1 MVKIVNVRSPIG
13 SAQNQQFAVALCR
26 VSTEDQ
32 FQKGLSIPEQRSRIE
47 KWADANSVRILKWE
61 EIYHSAYRGLD
72 EDPRVMDLLKFA
84 KEPPQVSLF
93 LVDEKSRFAR
103 RKYLR
108 VTWQEELRRSGVRV
122 VGVSEPDYDRN
133 SIHGI
138 WLEGISETK
147 DEARSIETA
156 YHTTK
161 GMARNA
167 ATRDPETGFCYKNGG
182 IAPLGYDNQRV
193 TRGKDARGKDNIK
206 LLWAINEERAA
217 LVRYIILTLWVDK
230 RMSYQEIR
238 DHLNSIGPKYD
249 GILEPIPSIKGG
261 PWSKTTIREICIRGL
276 EGAYSGYYYW
286 NRTGRDLRGTG
297 QKWKDPDNWTIVE
310 NAHPAIITTEEWERI
325 KSIKEPIVLKNKN
338 KKFRNVKSD
347 NSRYLF
353 SGGNAIGEAMFV
365 CNHCGSSI
373 NSNQVAKYPYYV
385 CSSYVNKGKAGCDK
399 GVYIRQDDVEPKA
412 LTAIAKRFTKSRVK
426 TLVKEFNAS
435 LDEACRDQSS
445 AEMHIKRSMKALE
458 KSMANIVEAIEHGS
472 AAVPTLVKRLE
483 SLQEE
488 HKALSVERAEIKK
501 DSPVAP
507 RLSEETIL
515 AKARMLKTIIEDVS
529 LSNKERRA
537 IVRYFVRQLRFYPET
552 GEVEIYFWPNPEEKD
567 RLHLIT
573 KGKTKKD
580 DDSPFMGYD
589 GAGGRTRTGTL

>member
-13 SAQNQQFAVALCR
+13 STQNQQFAVALCR

-32 FQKGLSIPEQRSRIE
+32 FQKGLSIPEQHSRIE
-47 KWADANSVRILKWE
+47 KWAETNRVKVLKWE
-61 EIYHSAYRGLD
+61 EIHHSAYRGLD

-84 KEPPQVSLF
+84 KETPQVSLF

-108 VTWQEELRRSGVRV
+108 VTWQEELRRAGVRV

-238 DHLNSIGPKYD
+238 DHLNSYGPKYG
-249 GILEPIPSIKGG
+249 GITDPIPNTNGG
-261 PWSKTTIREICIRGL
+261 PWSKTTIREICFRAL
-276 EGAYSGYYYW
+276 EGVYSGYYYW

-297 QKWKDPDNWTIVE
+297 QKWKDPEDWIAVD
-310 NAHPAIITTEEWERI
+310 NAHPPIITQVEWEHV
-325 KSIKEPIVLKNKN
+325 KAVMEPIVQKNRKT
-338 KKFRNVKSD
+338 KRFNVRSD
-347 NSRYLF
+347 NSPYLF
-353 SGGNAIGEAMFV
+353 SGDNAVGEPMFV
-365 CNHCGSSI
+365 CSACGGNI
-373 NSNQVAKYPYYV
+373 NGNQVAKKYYYL
-385 CSSYVNKGKAGCDK
+385 CSSYKNKGVAGCNRAY
-399 GVYIRQDDVEPKA
+399 YIPQKKLEPMI
-412 LTAIAKRFTKSRVK
+412 LSAIRKRFSPKK
-426 TLVKEFNAS
+426 IKGLVQEFNAT
-435 LDEACRDQSS
+435 LDEALRDQDC
-445 AEMHIKRSMKALE
+445 AERHIL
-458 KSMANIVEAIEHGS
+458 KSMETLERSINNLINAIEHGS
-472 AAVPTLVKRLE
+472 TAVPTLVKRLE
-483 SLQEE
+483 QLQEE
-488 HKALSVERAEIKK
+488 YQALELERAEIKK
-501 DSPVAP
+501 DPPLIP
-507 RLSEETIL
+507 RISEETITGKVRL
-515 AKARMLKTIIEDVS
+515 LQNIFQNPEAT
-529 LSNKERRA
+529 NKERRM
-537 IVRYFVRQLRFYPET
+537 IVRYFIRQLRFIPEK
-552 GEVEIYFWPNPEEKD
+552 GEVEVYFWPNPIEDKD
-567 RLHLIT
+567 RLRLIKNEK
-573 KGKTKKD
+573 KG
-580 DDSPFMGYD
+580 DDSPFMISD

>member
-47 KWADANSVRILKWE
+47 KWAEANGVKVLKWE
-61 EIYHSAYRGLD
+61 EIHHSAYRGLD

-84 KEPPQVSLF
+84 KETPEVSLF

-108 VTWQEELRRSGVRV
+108 VTWQEELRRSSVRV

-167 ATRDPETGFCYKNGG
+167 ATRDPETGYCYKNGG
-182 IAPLGYDNQRV
+182 IAPIGYKNQRV
-193 TRGKDARGKDNIK
+193 IRGKGSRGKDNIK
-206 LLWAINEERAA
+206 LLWEIDEERAA
-217 LVRYIILTLWVDK
+217 LVRYTILTLWVDK
-230 RMSYQEIR
+230 CMSYQEIR
-238 DHLNSIGPKYD
+238 NHLNSYGPKYD
-249 GILEPIPSIKGG
+249 GILEPIPNIKGG

-276 EGAYSGYYYW
+276 EGAYSGYYFW

-297 QKWKDPDNWTIVE
+297 QQWKDPDNWTIVE
-310 NAHPAIITTEEWERI
+310 NAHPVIKTTEEWERT
-325 KSIKEPIVLKNKN
+325 KGIKEPVLLKNKN

-353 SGGNAIGEAMFV
+353 SGRNAIGETMFV

-373 NSNQVAKYPYYV
+373 NNNQVAKYPYYV
-385 CSSYVNKGKAGCDK
+385 CSCYV
-399 GVYIRQDDVEPKA
+399 
-412 LTAIAKRFTKSRVK
+412 
-426 TLVKEFNAS
+426 
-435 LDEACRDQSS
+435 
-445 AEMHIKRSMKALE
+445 
-458 KSMANIVEAIEHGS
+458 
-472 AAVPTLVKRLE
+472 
-483 SLQEE
+483 
-488 HKALSVERAEIKK
+488 
-501 DSPVAP
+501 
-507 RLSEETIL
+507 
-515 AKARMLKTIIEDVS
+515 
-529 LSNKERRA
+529 
-537 IVRYFVRQLRFYPET
+537 LR
-552 GEVEIYFWPNPEEKD
+552 
-567 RLHLIT
+567 LIT
-573 KGKTKKD
+573 KDKPKKD
-580 DDSPFMGYD
+580 DDSSFMGYD
-589 GAGGRTRTGTL
+589 GAEDRNRTGTG